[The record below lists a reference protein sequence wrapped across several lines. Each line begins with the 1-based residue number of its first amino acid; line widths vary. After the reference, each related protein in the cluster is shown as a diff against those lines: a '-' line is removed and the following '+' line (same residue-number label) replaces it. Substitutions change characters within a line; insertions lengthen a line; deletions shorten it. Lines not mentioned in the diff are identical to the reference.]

1 MVNNNNKKYCLFMLV
16 HSPLMLSD
24 ATFDVKNES
33 VNVEVNINKC
43 CRSVVN
49 C

>member
-1 MVNNNNKKYCLFMLV
+1 MLV
-16 HSPLMLSD
+16 HSSLMLSD

-43 CRSVVN
+43 VEALLIVSSC
-49 C
+49 